1 MIILDKLWVIVLR
14 CWREGS
20 RVLKKAVG
28 AFEVVD
34 GLGFGYVD
42 GLGFKTLTIL
52 KPIDALQ
59 IALARFG
66 S

>member
-1 MIILDKLWVIVLR
+1 M
-14 CWREGS
+14 
-20 RVLKKAVG
+20 LKKAVG